1 METEWYRTN
10 EPVYEMFELTT

>member
-10 EPVYEMFELTT
+10 EPVYKIFEISV